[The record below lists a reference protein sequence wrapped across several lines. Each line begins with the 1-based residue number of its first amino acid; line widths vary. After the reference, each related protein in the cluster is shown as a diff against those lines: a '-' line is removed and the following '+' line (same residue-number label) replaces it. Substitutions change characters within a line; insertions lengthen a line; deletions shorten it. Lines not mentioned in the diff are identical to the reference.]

1 MIVGGSASQNNRED
15 EDKSGCIYILVG
27 SINIKVAYLLFVN
40 TIHNYK
46 LSLGHGGGGGDDTMK
61 WFPTVEEDDYTRT
74 FCLWDIQRDFRSETV
89 DSSIGFQLH
98 FRSWCVRDKR
108 KRNKLFYN

>member
-46 LSLGHGGGGGDDTMK
+46 LSLGHGGGGGYETMK
-61 WFPTVEEDDYTRT
+61 WFPTVEEDDYTYFLLMGYTERFSIRDSGLKYRFSIT
-74 FCLWDIQRDFRSETV
+74 FSFV
-89 DSSIGFQLH
+89 
-98 FRSWCVRDKR
+98 VRA
-108 KRNKLFYN
+108 